1 MGEIM
6 AGMDVIVGIDVSKA
20 RLDYA
25 YYGAKEA
32 AQVDNQQAGISR
44 LVAECK
50 AREVRLV
57 VVEATGSLEMP
68 VVAALLTAGIPT
80 AVTNPRQVRDFA
92 KGLGKLAKTDKIDAH
107 TLAEFGFLVKPRVY
121 VLPSVDAQALEAL
134 LTRRSQII
142 EMQTSERLRL
152 SSVHASQRA
161 RLEKHIEWLKDE
173 LEQIDGELDHAIS
186 QSETWKAKDKL
197 FQSVPGV
204 GRVLSL
210 ALLARLPE
218 LGHLNSKQIAALVGV
233 APLNR
238 DSGQWRGRRMIF
250 GGRAEIRTPLY
261 MAALSAS
268 RFNPVISA
276 FYNRLIKAGKLPK
289 VALTACMRKLLVILN
304 AMAKHNKPWKN
315 PSPQAQ
321 ELVPA

>member
-1 MGEIM
+1 MGEI
-6 AGMDVIVGIDVSKA
+6 IVGMDVSKA

-25 YYGAKEA
+25 YYGAKESA
-32 AQVDNQQAGISR
+32 HVDNQEGGIAKF
-44 LVAECK
+44 VAECK
-50 AREVRLV
+50 ARQVSLV

-68 VVAALLTAGIPT
+68 VVAALLAAGIPT

-107 TLAEFGFLVKPRVY
+107 TLAEFGFTVKPRVY
-121 VLPSVDAQALEAL
+121 TMPSEAAQALEAL

-142 EMQTSERLRL
+142 EMQTRERLRL
-152 SSVHASQRA
+152 HSVHASQRA

-173 LEQIDGELDHAIS
+173 LEQINSELDHAVS

-197 FQSVPGV
+197 YRSVPGV
-204 GRVLSL
+204 GRVLSTV
-210 ALLARLPE
+210 LLARLPE
-218 LGHLNSKQIAALVGV
+218 LGLLNSKQIAALVGV

-250 GGRAEIRTPLY
+250 GGRNEIRSPLY

-268 RFNPVISA
+268 RFNPTISA
-276 FYNRLIKAGKLPK
+276 FFNRLIKAGKSPK

-304 AMAKHNKPWKN
+304 AMAKHGTPWKN
-315 PSPQAQ
+315 PSP
-321 ELVPA
+321 LV